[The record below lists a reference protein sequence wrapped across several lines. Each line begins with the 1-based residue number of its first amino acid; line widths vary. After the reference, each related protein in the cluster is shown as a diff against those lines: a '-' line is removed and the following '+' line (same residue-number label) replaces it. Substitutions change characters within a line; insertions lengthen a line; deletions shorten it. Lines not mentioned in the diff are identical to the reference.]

1 MTCINRDTIQQ
12 YIDNEVSSS
21 EKVRIERHIATCN
34 RCATD
39 VDLAKQMKNDICS
52 ALHIDTDIEI
62 PDFAAP
68 DIKVK
73 RDTFN
78 IKRILY
84 VAAVILFIT
93 SLSVVVSVS
102 HTNNNNITPD
112 IDLMQN
118 YEYDANKSIFD
129 TEITVI
135 VTDNE
140 GNSTAYSIE

>member
-21 EKVRIERHIATCN
+21 EKVRIMRHIATCN

-39 VDLAKQMKNDICS
+39 VDQAKQMKKDICS
-52 ALHIDTDIEI
+52 ALHIDTDINI
-62 PDFAAP
+62 PVFTAP

-73 RDTFN
+73 RNTFN